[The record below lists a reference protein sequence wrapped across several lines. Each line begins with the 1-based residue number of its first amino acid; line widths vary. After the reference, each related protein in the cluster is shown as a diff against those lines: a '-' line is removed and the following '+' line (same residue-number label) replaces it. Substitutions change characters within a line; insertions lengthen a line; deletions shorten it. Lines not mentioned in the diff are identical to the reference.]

1 MQSEERFKFAIGT
14 LIIVFILLY
23 FFNFSFFLNLIIF
36 CVGATLF
43 FFSFIDLEEP
53 EDRIYSQINQEI
65 KNGDIK
71 TTLWTKAEALTDGG
85 NEQQVKSKYVKLRFE
100 QIKED
105 GF

>member
-1 MQSEERFKFAIGT
+1 MRSNSR
-14 LIIVFILLY
+14 
-23 FFNFSFFLNLIIF
+23 
-36 CVGATLF
+36 
-43 FFSFIDLEEP
+43 IDLFVYLKEKILQFYHP
-53 EDRIYSQINQEI
+53 LFLKIYSQINQEI